1 MGEPMINLHELMTAI
16 IEGQAP
22 RTRELVQAAIAQGV
36 PPEEIVTKWMIPAM
50 AEVGARFDRQ
60 EYFVPE
66 MLVSARAMKSG
77 LALVQPLLSQQAL
90 KPLGTVVIGTV
101 KGDLHDIGK
110 NLVAM
115 MLEGAGFQVVDL
127 GVDVGADRF
136 VDAVRNHGADIV
148 GLSALLTTTMIE
160 MKAILRALKE
170 AGVRTRVKVLVGGA
184 PVTGRFAGEIGA
196 DGYGET
202 AAAAVK
208 AARDVLGLGPA
219 AQMSRE
225 GQR

>member
-219 AQMSRE
+219 ARMSRE